1 MSYITGKMFFMH
13 DGPRAENSGI
23 QYIEHPLIR
32 NNCLEIRNYQNNIAD
47 AARMR
52 NTIVILPTALGKT
65 VISLLVAADI
75 LYSYRDKR
83 VLFLAPTKPLIAQH
97 LNFFSSN
104 LKIPRE
110 QMTLITGKNSPEGRM
125 GIWSNDDL
133 RLIFATPEVLKNDLD
148 YGRVSLKN
156 FALIVFDEAHRA
168 VGDYAYTSIARRY
181 IDQSLSPVIL
191 GLTASPGAENKRI
204 HEVCNNLF
212 VEHLEQRNE
221 QDTDVSPY
229 INPIEMKWMWL
240 DLPQEYRYIAS
251 ILAAML
257 KEKLEW
263 LMLKGIIKKR
273 STEWI
278 FKTDL
283 IKAGEEIQ
291 YALQLAMEEE
301 RIPFYSAL
309 KNQSFALTLM
319 YCLELIQ
326 SQGPYSLMMFL
337 SRMSQEEGK
346 GRYSLLNDSRILE
359 IKTLLQNI
367 TIEHPKINHI
377 IKLIKEQNSGY
388 CTRTPLYITDSKH
401 RSDNPQVSSISD
413 SRILI
418 FTQYRDTAQ
427 HVVDVLSRHNIRAYR
442 FVGQSKKRGDVG
454 MKQDEQIETI
464 ESFRKG
470 TFNVLVATSVAEEGL
485 DIPEVDLVVFYEPIA
500 SEIRYIQR
508 RGRTGRKSAGTV
520 VILATK
526 DSIDERY
533 LAANKRR
540 IDKMK
545 HSLKTLTRVL
555 KPISRSTVKPNPMTM
570 EEISDIELGMK
581 KREYHLRKIFP
592 TQSNKLQLSIPS
604 MSGSQSKEQIN
615 IRSCNDKARSL
626 SVNEGQTL
634 SKEFK
639 RQVDKAVR
647 GIYSEAIRAGLNG
660 LDYQML
666 IENTTF
672 AYPVLSEAIKK
683 LERLQKIA
691 KLNEHKKIVA
701 INTDDSDN
709 TNRIALKCKS
719 TRKYN
724 VYIDKLMTGK
734 ALVTVDDKWH
744 ARLTQ
749 YDYEG
754 PAQLLRKG
762 SEFTAIGNLY
772 RKDGVLNLR
781 INSIV

>member
-1 MSYITGKMFFMH
+1 MH
-13 DGPRAENSGI
+13 DNTRTENSGI
-23 QYIEHPLIR
+23 QYIKHPLIR
-32 NNCLEIRNYQNNIAD
+32 NNCLQIRNYQKNIAD

-110 QMTLITGKNSPEGRM
+110 QMTLITGKNSPEGRL
-125 GIWSNDDL
+125 GIWSNDEL

-148 YGRVSLKN
+148 YGRISLKN

-168 VGDYAYTSIARRY
+168 VGDYAYTSIARKY
-181 IDQSLSPVIL
+181 IDESLCPVIL

-221 QDTDVSPY
+221 QDEDVSPY
-229 INPIEMKWMWL
+229 INPIQMKWVWL

-257 KEKLEW
+257 QEKLEW

-273 STEWI
+273 STQWI

-283 IKAGEEIQ
+283 IKAGEELQ

-301 RIPFYSAL
+301 RIPFYAAL
-309 KNQSFALTLM
+309 KNQSLALTLM

-326 SQGPYSLMMFL
+326 SQGPYSLIMFL
-337 SRMSQEEGK
+337 SRISQEEGK

-367 TIEHPKINHI
+367 TIEHPKIDHV
-377 IKLIKEQNSGY
+377 IKLIMEQNNSY
-388 CTRTPLYITDSKH
+388 RTGNPVSRTDAEHKSEDLK
-401 RSDNPQVSSISD
+401 VSSISD

-427 HVVDVLSRHNIRAYR
+427 HVVDVLSRHGIRAYR
-442 FVGQSKKRGDVG
+442 FVGQSKKQGDVG
-454 MKQDEQIETI
+454 MKQDEQIEII
-464 ESFRKG
+464 ESFRNG

-545 HSLKTLTRVL
+545 HSLKTLNGVL
-555 KPISRSTVKPNPMTM
+555 KPISRSTVKPNPMTR
-570 EEISDIELGMK
+570 EEISDIEPGIK
-581 KREYHLRKIFP
+581 KREYYLRSIFP
-592 TQSNKLQLSIPS
+592 AQSNNLQPSTQSLSE
-604 MSGSQSKEQIN
+604 SQRKEQIK
-615 IRSCNDKARSL
+615 IQSCSNNARSL

-672 AYPVLSEAIKK
+672 RYPVLSEAIKK
-683 LERLQKIA
+683 LERMKRIA
-691 KLNEHKKIVA
+691 KLNEGKKIVA
-701 INTDDSDN
+701 VKSNDPDN
-709 TNRIALKCKS
+709 IDRIALKCKS

-724 VYIDKLMTGK
+724 IYIDKLMTGK

-744 ARLTQ
+744 ARLPQ

-754 PAQLLRKG
+754 PPQLLRKG
-762 SEFTAIGNLY
+762 SEFTAIGKLY
-772 RKDGVLNLR
+772 RKDGILNLR
-781 INSIV
+781 INSVV

>member
-1 MSYITGKMFFMH
+1 MSFKQ
-13 DGPRAENSGI
+13 DDPRAENSGV
-23 QYIEHPLIR
+23 QYIKHPLIR

-65 VISLLVAADI
+65 IISLLVAADI

-125 GIWSNDDL
+125 GIWSNEEL

-148 YGRVSLKN
+148 YGRVALEN

-168 VGDYAYTSIARRY
+168 VGDYAYTRIARKY
-181 IDQSLSPVIL
+181 IDHSLCPVIL

-221 QDTDVSPY
+221 QDEDVSPY
-229 INPIEMKWMWL
+229 INPIEMKWVWL

-257 KEKLEW
+257 QEKLEW
-263 LMLKGIIKKR
+263 LILKGIVKKR

-283 IKAGEEIQ
+283 IKAGEELQ
-291 YALQLAMEEE
+291 YALQLTMEEE
-301 RIPFYSAL
+301 RIPFYAAL

-326 SQGPYSLMMFL
+326 SQGSYSLMIFL
-337 SRMSQEEGK
+337 SRISQEQGK

-377 IKLIKEQNSGY
+377 IKLIKEQNNSY
-388 CTRTPLYITDSKH
+388 CASTPLSMTDSKH
-401 RSDNPQVSSISD
+401 KSDKPQASSISD

-427 HVVDVLSRHNIRAYR
+427 HLVDVLSMHGIRAHR
-442 FVGQSKKRGDVG
+442 FVGQSKKQGDMG
-454 MKQDEQIETI
+454 MKQDEQIEI
-464 ESFRKG
+464 LESFRKG
-470 TFNVLVATSVAEEGL
+470 SFNVLVATSVAEEGL
-485 DIPEVDLVVFYEPIA
+485 DIPEVDLVIFYEPIA

-526 DSIDERY
+526 GSIDERY

-540 IDKMK
+540 IEKMK
-545 HSLKTLTRVL
+545 HSLKTLNRVL
-555 KPISRSTVKPNPMTM
+555 KPVSRSTVKPNPMTM
-570 EEISDIELGMK
+570 EEISAIELGMK
-581 KREYHLRKIFP
+581 KRDYHLRKVFP
-592 TQSNKLQLSIPS
+592 IQSNKFQSSIPS
-604 MSGSQSKEQIN
+604 ISEPEREEQIH
-615 IRSCNDKARSL
+615 IGYCKDKLRSL
-626 SVNEGQTL
+626 SVNDGQTL
-634 SKEFK
+634 SKQFK
-639 RQVDKAVR
+639 KQVDKAVR
-647 GIYSEAIRAGLNG
+647 GIYSQAIRAGING
-660 LDYQML
+660 LDYQIL
-666 IENTTF
+666 IENTAF
-672 AYPVLSEAIKK
+672 KYPVLSEAIKK
-683 LERLQKIA
+683 LERLKRIDRS
-691 KLNEHKKIVA
+691 NEGKKIVA
-701 INTDDSDN
+701 INSNGSDN
-709 TNRIALKCKS
+709 IDKITPNGKS
-719 TRKYN
+719 SRKYN
-724 VYIDKLMTGK
+724 IYIDKLMSGK

-754 PAQLLRKG
+754 PTQLLRKG
-762 SEFTAIGNLY
+762 SEFTAIGDLY

-781 INSIV
+781 INRIV